1 MQQHGSW
8 GSKTGFL
15 RPAGEA
21 GAAARARRPQAP
33 FQPRGR
39 PARAP
44 TRGRGEPGGAA
55 RAGPPRLHPS
65 TLCSP
70 LGRHLAPRGRLVDT
84 LEASATQDGAPD
96 LPALQSCLSSFPGLP
111 RAPGR
116 DGGGVPTGRSPR
128 SRLPSGGFASAR
140 PSAQRPRLR
149 AQRCE
154 ARDQGGDA
162 GRRRHH
168 ARHNPKEM
176 RFSSPGRGQ
185 LRARNRPS
193 LRNKGEGD
201 TPLGLRRASPVSSR
215 GTRPP
220 SRSRGERS
228 LPPGVGE
235 GFATGAAGRPKKRFT
250 FLKTAASKTAI
261 TPRRQASCDARHN
274 VLLNCRNPPP
284 NGGSCSR
291 PH

>member
-1 MQQHGSW
+1 MYSLPLLGAGTPNQYHRAENQVQQSRPPSRGSW
-8 GSKTGFL
+8 AGSFL
-15 RPAGEA
+15 PLPAP
-21 GAAARARRPQAP
+21 RDPWRPQCPLA
-33 FQPRGR
+33 
-39 PARAP
+39 
-44 TRGRGEPGGAA
+44 
-55 RAGPPRLHPS
+55 
-65 TLCSP
+65 LCSP

-84 LEASATQDGAPD
+84 LEASATQDGVPD
-96 LPALQSCLSSFPGLP
+96 LLALQSCLSSFPGLP

-128 SRLPSGGFASAR
+128 SRLPSGSFASAR

-193 LRNKGEGD
+193 LRIKGEGD